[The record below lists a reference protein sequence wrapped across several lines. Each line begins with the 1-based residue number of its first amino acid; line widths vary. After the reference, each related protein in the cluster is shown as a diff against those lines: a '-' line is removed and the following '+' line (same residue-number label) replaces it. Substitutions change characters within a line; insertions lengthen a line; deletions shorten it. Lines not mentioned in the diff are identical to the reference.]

1 MRYES
6 SEARSLDGYDVRYE
20 ERQASARPSFD
31 VYEGA
36 GLDARVR
43 QGVTP
48 GFLVWVKRAVLLGIM
63 IVALGFVRV
72 AISAATLTTLQ
83 ANSDLETQIEDA
95 TNLYND
101 LKASK
106 ATLSS
111 PDRVKRIA
119 TQNYGMV
126 AADPEI
132 LDASGKGSTDA
143 DGASAATD
151 ASGVQSD
158 AEVADSSNAD

>member
-1 MRYES
+1 MRYGS
-6 SEARSLDGYDVRYE
+6 SEARSLDGYDQRYE

-36 GLDARVR
+36 GLDAHVR
-43 QGVTP
+43 EGVTP
-48 GFLVWVKRAVLLGIM
+48 GFLVWAKRAVLLGIM
-63 IVALGFVRV
+63 IVALGFARV
-72 AISAATLTTLQ
+72 AISAATISTLQ
-83 ANSDLETQIEDA
+83 ANADLETQIEDA

-106 ATLSS
+106 ATLSNPS
-111 PDRVKRIA
+111 RVERIA

-126 AADPEI
+126 AADPEV
-132 LDASGKGSTDA
+132 LDASGTDSTNA
-143 DGASAATD
+143 DGTSAAKD
-151 ASGVQSD
+151 ASSTQAD